1 MVDLGTAD
9 SGVAHVTAVGTV
21 AVGAVA
27 VAAAGLLSG
36 CGISGFSYISHRD
49 KTGAVSY
56 FKVPSDWTVY
66 RAKEILESAN
76 GHLTSAQVSQIEAG
90 NWTELFAGGPHPSL
104 KEARSL
110 ASGQPTGVVSVRQL
124 GVGEAD
130 SYSWSSLRSEILSS
144 DPLNPPNPDPYVV
157 LSYNQFTRAGGL
169 RGSHLV
175 VDIKLST
182 GLVATLNQVALV
194 NQNTQWVYVMGVSCI
209 ASCYGSH
216 QGLISQVVNSWA
228 VKER

>member
-1 MVDLGTAD
+1 M
-9 SGVAHVTAVGTV
+9 
-21 AVGAVA
+21 
-27 VAAAGLLSG
+27 AAGTMGAAGAGLVAG
-36 CGISGFSYISHRD
+36 CGISGFSYVSHRD
-49 KTGAVSY
+49 STGAVSY
-56 FKVPSDWTVY
+56 FKVPSDWTLY
-66 RAKEILESAN
+66 RPKQILEAAN
-76 GHLTSAQVSQIEAG
+76 GHLTSSQISQIEAG

-104 KEARSL
+104 TEARSI
-110 ASGQPTGVVSVRQL
+110 ASTQPTGVVSVRRL
-124 GVGEAD
+124 SPGEAD
-130 SYSWSSLRSEILSS
+130 GYSWASLRTEILSA

-157 LSYNQFTRAGGL
+157 LSYNQFTRSGGL

-194 NQNTQWVYVMGVSCI
+194 NQNTDWVYVLGVSCT

-216 QGLISQVVNSWA
+216 QGLMSEVVNSWA